1 VRCVWGIEVLAQML
15 DEIKSQKKLTKNK
28 IKVGE
33 LSSEIIQFLE
43 DRNIPIH
50 TKEIYLTHKGL
61 SHLSRDSKRKRGA
74 GLDDEDIL
82 KLPEILQCSSSVFF
96 DTNKNKLNLLYC
108 DESNSCKKLIKI
120 VVDTKSYDKKLGKFT
135 FIKTAGYIVETNLN
149 NKFYIKIEM
158 GGR

>member
-1 VRCVWGIEVLAQML
+1 VRCVWGIEVLVQML

-33 LSSEIIQFLE
+33 LSSEIIKFLE

-82 KLPEILQCSSSVFF
+82 KIPEILKNPYVIAIEKK
-96 DTNKNKLNLLYC
+96 KNKLHLLYC
-108 DESNSCKKLIKI
+108 VENNKCDNMIKI
-120 VVDTKSYDKKLGKFT
+120 VVDTSYIDKGIKLT
-135 FIKTAGYIVETNLN
+135 LIKTAGYVKRYNIFN
-149 NKFYIKIEM
+149 NKEYEIF
-158 GGR
+158 RN

>member
-1 VRCVWGIEVLAQML
+1 VRCVWGIEVLVQML
-15 DEIKSQKKLTKNK
+15 DEIKFQKKLTKNK

-82 KLPEILQCSSSVFF
+82 KIPEILQCSNAVFLE
-96 DTNKNKLNLLYC
+96 DVKNKLNLLYC
-108 DESNSCKKLIKI
+108 NQYSRKCIKI
-120 VVDTKSYDKKLGKFT
+120 VIDTKYINKKEKLT
-135 FIKTAGYIVETNLN
+135 LIKTAGYIKASDMKNPNFKLIYGEWI
-149 NKFYIKIEM
+149 F
-158 GGR
+158 